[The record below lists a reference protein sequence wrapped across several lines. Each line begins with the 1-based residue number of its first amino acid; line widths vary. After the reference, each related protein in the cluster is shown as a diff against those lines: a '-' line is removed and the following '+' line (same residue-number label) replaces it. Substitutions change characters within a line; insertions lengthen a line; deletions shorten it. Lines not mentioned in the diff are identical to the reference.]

1 MTCENLMVGKSPSYP
16 CGKKCV
22 EVESST
28 IFNLDVT
35 IVLYIKITFGR
46 LRFDDYLPSKWALKK
61 LKWLHQ
67 NEINILKEIE
77 QM

>member
-16 CGKKCV
+16 CEKKCV

-35 IVLYIKITFGR
+35 IVLYIKITFGK
-46 LRFDDYLPSKWALKK
+46 LRSDNAKDDDLRSKWALNREIKVVTT
-61 LKWLHQ
+61 KWD
-67 NEINILKEIE
+67 K
-77 QM
+77 